1 MAVAAPRRAGLRV
14 AVWGFHLVLPLLGL
28 WLLLAQPEFDVILE
42 HHGVH
47 FGLVVAVAAVNVAL
61 GVRMSEVSRRRAD
74 ARLFLVSL
82 VFLSSAG
89 FLLLHALA
97 TPQILLTGR
106 NAGFAIATPVGLLL
120 AAMFAVV
127 SSIDLTPERADAVL
141 ARQAWLRGGL
151 LAVMVAWAVVSLF
164 GLPPLDTPLPEDAS
178 RGPLTAMAVAG
189 VALYTLASAR
199 YFRLHRRRPSVILI
213 AVLTAFALL
222 AEAMVAVALA
232 RNWHA
237 SWWEW
242 HLLMAFAFAFVYY
255 SAHVQYVRE
264 GSWSSLF
271 HGIYLQETIQQIRRE
286 HGAALEAL
294 VEAMEQP
301 QGNGARP
308 VGRVVADLAD
318 RFDLTEGQAQVLEQA
333 AQALVAEREQI
344 QRLRAL
350 VAVGAEARVIVDER
364 QLLERGVEL
373 TGQALRPDAL
383 RVGLVEGEQLVFPGS
398 MRTGGWPEGSGG
410 EAIALRL
417 EGSGDGEQPAGGDP
431 CGASLKSLEPVEET
445 EGAGGRLV
453 LPLTVKDRAAGVL
466 DVRRTEGAFA
476 DRDRWLLRALA
487 SQLSI
492 GLENARLYRQLDGL
506 FRQYMSPDVATA
518 LLADP
523 TQAAL
528 GGEVAEVTVLFA
540 DLRGFTPFSERTS
553 PDRVVAM
560 LNQYFGRA
568 VPVLLANGGTVVQFV
583 GDAVMAL
590 FNAPARQPDHALR
603 AARAALGMQAAIE
616 AVAEREPDWPRF
628 RVGVNTGPALIGNIG
643 SDEFRNFT
651 AIGDTVNLAARLEEA
666 AEAGQ
671 VVLGPTTQAEI
682 KHLAIARPLD
692 PIEVKGKRDPIACWV
707 LEGLKDDPTTWSP
720 TRPKLP
726 KPTPETNPAPAEGKA
741 PDPAPAEAE
750 APDPDPAPAEAEAP
764 PPRPASP

>member
-1 MAVAAPRRAGLRV
+1 MAAAIPRRATLRV
-14 AVWGFHLVLPLLGL
+14 AVWVFHLVLPLLGL
-28 WLLLAQPEFDVILE
+28 WLLLAQPHFDVILE
-42 HHGVH
+42 HHGIH

-97 TPQILLTGR
+97 TPQVLLTGR

-120 AAMFAVV
+120 AAVFAAV

-141 ARQAWLRGGL
+141 RRQALLRGGL
-151 LAVMVAWAVVSLF
+151 LALMVAWAVVSLL
-164 GLPPLDTPLPEDAS
+164 GLPPLDAPLPEEAS
-178 RGPLTAMAVAG
+178 RGPLAVMAVAG
-189 VALYTLASAR
+189 VAVYALASVR
-199 YFRLHRRRPSVILI
+199 YWRLYRRRPAVILI
-213 AVLTAFALL
+213 AILTAFALL

-255 SAHVQYVRE
+255 SAHVQYARE

-271 HGIYLQETIQQIRRE
+271 RGIYLQETIQQIRRE
-286 HGAALEAL
+286 HASALEAL

-308 VGRVVADLAD
+308 LGRVVADLAD

-350 VAVGAEARVIVDER
+350 VAVGAEAKVIMDER

-383 RVGLVEGEQLVFPGS
+383 RVGLVEGEQLVFPVS
-398 MRTGGWPEGSGG
+398 MRAEGWPEQ
-410 EAIALRL
+410 A
-417 EGSGDGEQPAGGDP
+417 GDGEQPADDGGDP
-431 CGASLKSLEPVEET
+431 CGASLKSLEPVEEQ
-445 EGAGGRLV
+445 EGGGGRLV
-453 LPLTVKDRAAGVL
+453 LPLTVKDRPAGVL
-466 DVRRTEGAFA
+466 DVRRSEGSFA

-540 DLRGFTPFSERTS
+540 DLRGFTPFSERTP
-553 PDRVVAM
+553 PDRVVGM

-590 FNAPARQPDHALR
+590 FNAPARQPDHAVR

-616 AVAEREPDWPRF
+616 AVAERETDWPRF

-651 AIGDTVNLAARLEEA
+651 AIGDTVNLAARLEQEV

-671 VVLGPTTQAEI
+671 VVIGPTTQAAI

-692 PIEVKGKRDPIACWV
+692 PIEVRGKRDPIACWV
-707 LEGLKDDPTTWSP
+707 LEGLKDDPSTWSP
-720 TRPKLP
+720 TRPRP
-726 KPTPETNPAPAEGKA
+726 KPSPP
-741 PDPAPAEAE
+741 PAEAG
-750 APDPDPAPAEAEAP
+750 PPPAEADPPPARPAP
-764 PPRPASP
+764 P

>member
-1 MAVAAPRRAGLRV
+1 MAAAVPRRATLRV
-14 AVWGFHLVLPLLGL
+14 AVWTFHLVLPLLGL
-28 WLLLAQPEFDVILE
+28 WLLLAQPHFDIVIE
-42 HHGVH
+42 HHVGH
-47 FGLVVAVAAVNVAL
+47 FALVVAVAAVNVAL
-61 GVRMSEVSRRRAD
+61 GVRMSEVSRNRGD

-97 TPQILLTGR
+97 TPQVILYGR
-106 NAGFAIATPVGLLL
+106 NAGFAIATPIGLLL
-120 AAMFAVV
+120 AAMFAVL
-127 SSIDLTPERADAVL
+127 SALDLTPDRADAVL
-141 ARQAWLRGGL
+141 RRQALLRGGL
-151 LAVMVAWAVVSLF
+151 AVLMIVWGIVSLF
-164 GLPPLDTPLPEDAS
+164 GLPPLDAPLPEEAS
-178 RGPLTAMAVAG
+178 RGPLTAIAVAG
-189 VALYTLASAR
+189 VALYALAAAR
-199 YFRLHRRRPSVILI
+199 YWLLYRRRPSVILI
-213 AVLTAFALL
+213 AILTAFALL

-255 SAHVQYVRE
+255 SAHVQYARE
-264 GSWSSLF
+264 GSWTSLF
-271 HGIYLQETIQQIRRE
+271 RGIYLQETIQQIRRE

-294 VEAMEQP
+294 VEAMQQP
-301 QGNGARP
+301 QGDGARP

-333 AQALVAEREQI
+333 AEALLAEREQI

-364 QLLERGVEL
+364 HLLERGVEL

-383 RVGLVEGEQLVFPGS
+383 RVGLVEGEQLVFPSS
-398 MRTGGWPEGSGG
+398 MRAEGWADPPED
-410 EAIALRL
+410 ERP
-417 EGSGDGEQPAGGDP
+417 DDGDP
-431 CGASLKSLEPVEET
+431 AAASLTSLEPVEET
-445 EGAGGRLV
+445 EGQGGRLI
-453 LPLTVKDRAAGVL
+453 LPLTVKDRPAGVL
-466 DVRRTEGAFA
+466 DVRRAEGSFA
-476 DRDRWLLRALA
+476 ERDRWLLQALA

-528 GGEVAEVTVLFA
+528 GGDVAEVTVLFA
-540 DLRGFTPFSERTS
+540 DLRGFTPFAERTT

-651 AIGDTVNLAARLEEA
+651 AIGDTVNLAARLEQEV

-671 VVLGPTTQAEI
+671 VVLGPTTHAAVRQ
-682 KHLAIARPLD
+682 LAIARPLD
-692 PIEVKGKRDPIACWV
+692 PIEVKGKRDPVACWV
-707 LEGLKDDPTTWSP
+707 LEGLKDDPTTWAP
-720 TRPKLP
+720 RRPSRQP
-726 KPTPETNPAPAEGKA
+726 PAEQGTGAPAPDGDAA
-741 PDPAPAEAE
+741 AAEA
-750 APDPDPAPAEAEAP
+750 DAP
-764 PPRPASP
+764 PPRPAPP

>member
-1 MAVAAPRRAGLRV
+1 MTAVVPRRATLRV
-14 AVWGFHLVLPLLGL
+14 VVWAFHLVLPLLGL
-28 WLLLAQPEFDVILE
+28 WLLLAEPHFDVLLE
-42 HHGVH
+42 HHGIH

-61 GVRMSEVSRRRAD
+61 GVRMSEVARRRAD

-97 TPQILLTGR
+97 TPQVLLTGR

-120 AAMFAVV
+120 AAVFAAV
-127 SSIDLTPERADAVL
+127 SSLELTPGRADAVL
-141 ARQAWLRGGL
+141 RRQALLRGGL
-151 LAVMVAWAVVSLF
+151 LALMVAWGVVSLLA
-164 GLPPLDTPLPEDAS
+164 LPPLDRPLPEEAS
-178 RGPLTAMAVAG
+178 RGPLTIMAVTG
-189 VALYTLASAR
+189 VGLYTLASAR
-199 YFRLHRRRPSVILI
+199 YFRLHRQRPSVILI
-213 AVLTAFALL
+213 AILTAFALL
-222 AEAMVAVALA
+222 AEAMIAVALA
-232 RNWHA
+232 RNWA
-237 SWWEW
+237 VSWWEW

-255 SAHVQYVRE
+255 SAHVQYARE
-264 GSWSSLF
+264 GSWTSLF
-271 HGIYLQETIQQIRRE
+271 RGIYLQETIEQLRRE
-286 HGAALEAL
+286 HTAALEAL
-294 VEAMEQP
+294 VEAMQAPE
-301 QGNGARP
+301 GDGARP
-308 VGRVVADLAD
+308 LGRVVADLAD

-364 QLLERGVEL
+364 ELLERGVEL

-383 RVGLVEGEQLVFPGS
+383 RVGLVEGEQLVFPAS
-398 MRTGGWPEGSGG
+398 MRAGGWSDP
-410 EAIALRL
+410 
-417 EGSGDGEQPAGGDP
+417 DGERPAGDDGDP
-431 CGASLKSLEPVEET
+431 AGASMKLLEPVEET

-453 LPLTVKDRAAGVL
+453 LPLTVKDRPAGVL
-466 DVRRTEGAFA
+466 DVRRHQGAFA

-492 GLENARLYRQLDGL
+492 GLENARLYHQLDGL
-506 FRQYMSPDVATA
+506 FRQYMSPDVATT

-528 GGEVAEVTVLFA
+528 GGQVAEVTVLFA
-540 DLRGFTPFSERTS
+540 DLRGFTPFSERTT

-560 LNQYFGRA
+560 LNRYFGRA
-568 VPVLLANGGTVVQFV
+568 VPVLLANGGTIVQFV

-616 AVAEREPDWPRF
+616 EVAEREPDWPRF
-628 RVGVNTGPALIGNIG
+628 RVGVNTGPALVGNIG

-651 AIGDTVNLAARLEEA
+651 AIGDTVNLAARLEQEV

-671 VVLGPTTQAEI
+671 VILGPTTHEAI
-682 KHLAIARPLD
+682 KHLAIARSLD
-692 PIEVKGKRDPIACWV
+692 PIEVKGKRDPIVLWV
-707 LEGLKDDPTTWSP
+707 LESLKDH
-720 TRPKLP
+720 R
-726 KPTPETNPAPAEGKA
+726 A
-741 PDPAPAEAE
+741 
-750 APDPDPAPAEAEAP
+750 
-764 PPRPASP
+764 

>member
-1 MAVAAPRRAGLRV
+1 MAAAIPRRASLRV
-14 AVWGFHLVLPLLGL
+14 VVWGFHLILPLLGL
-28 WLLLAQPEFDVILE
+28 WLLLAQPHFDIMLE
-42 HHGVH
+42 HHGIH
-47 FGLVVAVAAVNVAL
+47 FVLVVGVAAVNVAL
-61 GVRMSEVSRRRAD
+61 GVRMSEVSHRRAD

-97 TPQILLTGR
+97 TPQVILYGR

-120 AAMFAVV
+120 ASVFAAV
-127 SSIDLTPERADAVL
+127 SSLDLTPERADAVL
-141 ARQAWLRGGL
+141 RRQALLRGGL
-151 LAVMVAWAVVSLF
+151 ATAMVAWALVSLF
-164 GLPPLDTPLPEDAS
+164 GLPPLDTPLPEEAS
-178 RGPLTAMAVAG
+178 RDWLTAMAVAG
-189 VALYTLASAR
+189 VALYALAAAR
-199 YFRLHRRRPSVILI
+199 YWRLYRRRPSVILI

-255 SAHVQYVRE
+255 SAHVQYARE
-264 GSWSSLF
+264 GSWTSLF
-271 HGIYLQETIQQIRRE
+271 RGIYLQETIEQVRRE
-286 HGAALEAL
+286 HTAALEAL
-294 VEAMEQP
+294 VEAMQRP
-301 QGNGARP
+301 NGDGAERP
-308 VGRVVADLAD
+308 LDRVVADLAG

-333 AQALVAEREQI
+333 AGALVAEREQI
-344 QRLRAL
+344 ERLRAL

-373 TGQALRPDAL
+373 TGQALAPDAL
-383 RVGLVEGEQLVFPGS
+383 RVGLVEGERLVFPSS
-398 MRTGGWPEGSGG
+398 MRAEGWPD
-410 EAIALRL
+410 
-417 EGSGDGEQPAGGDP
+417 GDGDGDVEQPASDGGDP
-431 CGASLKSLEPVEET
+431 AGASLKSLEPVEET
-445 EGAGGRLV
+445 DGSGGRLW
-453 LPLTVKDRAAGVL
+453 LPLTVKDRPAGVL
-466 DVRRTEGAFA
+466 DVRRAGGPFA

-528 GGEVAEVTVLFA
+528 GGEVGEVTVLFA
-540 DLRGFTPFSERTS
+540 DLRGFTPFSEKTS
-553 PDRVVAM
+553 PDRVVGM
-560 LNQYFGRA
+560 LNRYFGRA

-651 AIGDTVNLAARLEEA
+651 AIGDTVNLAARLEQEV

-671 VVLGPTTQAEI
+671 VVLGPTTHDAI

-707 LEGLKDDPTTWSP
+707 LEGLKDDPTTWSRQPRSPADEGQAPAP
-720 TRPKLP
+720 TD
-726 KPTPETNPAPAEGKA
+726 EGPAPAPTDEG
-741 PDPAPAEAE
+741 PAPA
-750 APDPDPAPAEAEAP
+750 PAGEGPP
-764 PPRPASP
+764 PPRPAPP

>member
-1 MAVAAPRRAGLRV
+1 MTSAVPRRASLRV
-14 AVWGFHLVLPLLGL
+14 AVWAFHLVLPLLGL
-28 WLLLAQPEFDVILE
+28 WLLLAEPHFDVILE
-42 HHGVH
+42 HHGIH

-61 GVRMSEVSRRRAD
+61 GVRMSEEARRRAD

-97 TPQILLTGR
+97 TPQVLLTGR

-120 AAMFAVV
+120 AAIFAAV
-127 SSIDLTPERADAVL
+127 SSLDLTPDRADAVL
-141 ARQAWLRGGL
+141 RRQALLRGGL
-151 LAVMVAWAVVSLF
+151 LAVMAVWGVVSLLA
-164 GLPPLDTPLPEDAS
+164 LPPLDRPLPEEAS
-178 RGPLTAMAVAG
+178 RGPLTVMAVTG
-189 VALYTLASAR
+189 VGLYTLASVR
-199 YFRLHRRRPSVILI
+199 YWRLHRRRPSVILV

-222 AEAMVAVALA
+222 AEAMIAVALA
-232 RNWHA
+232 RNWAA

-255 SAHVQYVRE
+255 SAHVQYARE
-264 GSWSSLF
+264 GSWTSLF
-271 HGIYLQETIQQIRRE
+271 RGIYLQETIEQMRRE
-286 HGAALEAL
+286 HTAALEAL
-294 VEAMEQP
+294 VEAMQAP
-301 QGNGARP
+301 DDGTRP
-308 VGRVVADLAD
+308 LGRVVADLAD

-383 RVGLVEGEQLVFPGS
+383 RVGLVEGEQLVFPAS
-398 MRTGGWPEGSGG
+398 MRAGGWTEQDGD
-410 EAIALRL
+410 
-417 EGSGDGEQPAGGDP
+417 GDGEQPAGDGGDP
-431 CGASLKSLEPVEET
+431 AGASLRSLEPAEET
-445 EGAGGRLV
+445 EGAGSRLV
-453 LPLTVKDRAAGVL
+453 LPLTVKDRPAGVL
-466 DVRRTEGAFA
+466 DVRRLEGAFA

-506 FRQYMSPDVATA
+506 FRQYMSPDVATT

-528 GGEVAEVTVLFA
+528 GGQVAEVTVLFA
-540 DLRGFTPFSERTS
+540 DLRGFTPFSERTT

-560 LNQYFGRA
+560 LNRYFGRA

-616 AVAEREPDWPRF
+616 EVAEREPDWPRF

-651 AIGDTVNLAARLEEA
+651 AIGDTVNLAARLEQEV

-671 VVLGPTTQAEI
+671 VVLGPTTHDAVR
-682 KHLAIARPLD
+682 HLAIGRPLD

-707 LEGLKDDPTTWSP
+707 LQGLKDDPTTWSRSRTTAAADP
-720 TRPKLP
+720 S
-726 KPTPETNPAPAEGKA
+726 PAA
-741 PDPAPAEAE
+741 PAPAEA
-750 APDPDPAPAEAEAP
+750 DPP
-764 PPRPASP
+764 

>member
-1 MAVAAPRRAGLRV
+1 M
-14 AVWGFHLVLPLLGL
+14 
-28 WLLLAQPEFDVILE
+28 I
-42 HHGVH
+42 
-47 FGLVVAVAAVNVAL
+47 
-61 GVRMSEVSRRRAD
+61 
-74 ARLFLVSL
+74 
-82 VFLSSAG
+82 
-89 FLLLHALA
+89 
-97 TPQILLTGR
+97 
-106 NAGFAIATPVGLLL
+106 
-120 AAMFAVV
+120 
-127 SSIDLTPERADAVL
+127 
-141 ARQAWLRGGL
+141 
-151 LAVMVAWAVVSLF
+151 
-164 GLPPLDTPLPEDAS
+164 
-178 RGPLTAMAVAG
+178 
-189 VALYTLASAR
+189 
-199 YFRLHRRRPSVILI
+199 
-213 AVLTAFALL
+213 
-222 AEAMVAVALA
+222 AVALA

-255 SAHVQYVRE
+255 SAHVQYARE

-271 HGIYLQETIQQIRRE
+271 HGIYLQETIGQIRRE
-286 HGAALEAL
+286 HAAALEAL
-294 VEAMEQP
+294 VEAMQAP

-318 RFDLTEGQAQVLEQA
+318 RFDLTEGQAEVLEQA

-344 QRLRAL
+344 ERLRAL

-398 MRTGGWPEGSGG
+398 MRAGGWPD
-410 EAIALRL
+410 A
-417 EGSGDGEQPAGGDP
+417 GDAEQPVDDGGDP
-431 CGASLKSLEPVEET
+431 CGASLKSLEPVEEP
-445 EGAGGRLV
+445 EGSGGRLV
-453 LPLTVKDRAAGVL
+453 LPLTVKDRPAGVL
-466 DVRRTEGAFA
+466 DVRRAEGGFA

-540 DLRGFTPFSERTS
+540 DLRGFTPFSERTT

-583 GDAVMAL
+583 GDAVMVL

-603 AARAALGMQAAIE
+603 AARAGLGMQAAIE

-628 RVGVNTGPALIGNIG
+628 RIGINTGPALIGNIG

-651 AIGDTVNLAARLEEA
+651 AIGDTVNLAARLEQEV

-671 VVLGPTTQAEI
+671 VVLGPTTQAAV

-692 PIEVKGKRDPIACWV
+692 PIGVKGKRDPVACWV
-707 LEGLKDDPTTWSP
+707 LEGLKDDPTTWAPS
-720 TRPKLP
+720 RPSAP
-726 KPTPETNPAPAEGKA
+726 PEPS
-741 PDPAPAEAE
+741 AEA
-750 APDPDPAPAEAEAP
+750 D
-764 PPRPASP
+764 SPS

>member
-1 MAVAAPRRAGLRV
+1 MSAV
-14 AVWGFHLVLPLLGL
+14 
-28 WLLLAQPEFDVILE
+28 E
-42 HHGVH
+42 
-47 FGLVVAVAAVNVAL
+47 
-61 GVRMSEVSRRRAD
+61 
-74 ARLFLVSL
+74 
-82 VFLSSAG
+82 
-89 FLLLHALA
+89 
-97 TPQILLTGR
+97 
-106 NAGFAIATPVGLLL
+106 
-120 AAMFAVV
+120 
-127 SSIDLTPERADAVL
+127 LTPERAETVL
-141 ARQAWLRGGL
+141 RRQALLRGGL
-151 LAVMVAWAVVSLF
+151 ALVMAGWAVVSLL
-164 GLPPLDTPLPEDAS
+164 GLPPLDAPLAEEAS
-178 RGPLTAMAVAG
+178 RGPLTAIAVAG
-189 VALYTLASAR
+189 VALYALAAAR
-199 YFRLHRRRPSVILI
+199 YWRLHRRRPSVVLVAI
-213 AVLTAFALL
+213 LTAFALL
-222 AEAMVAVALA
+222 AEALVAVVLA

-255 SAHVQYVRE
+255 SVHVQYARE

-271 HGIYLQETIQQIRRE
+271 QGIYLQETIGQIRRE
-286 HGAALEAL
+286 HAAALEAL
-294 VEAMEQP
+294 VEAMQRP
-301 QGNGARP
+301 SGNGAARP
-308 VGRVVADLAD
+308 VGRVVADLAE
-318 RFDLTEGQAQVLEQA
+318 RFDLTEGQAQVLEHA

-383 RVGLVEGEQLVFPGS
+383 RVGLVEGEQLVFPVS
-398 MRTGGWPEGSGG
+398 MRAAGWPEAAPG
-410 EAIALRL
+410 R
-417 EGSGDGEQPAGGDP
+417 DPAVS
-431 CGASLKSLEPVEET
+431 SLHSLEPVEEA

-466 DVRRTEGAFA
+466 DVRRTEGGFA

-528 GGEVAEVTVLFA
+528 GGDIAEVTVLFA
-540 DLRGFTPFSERTS
+540 DLRGFTPFSEKTS

-560 LNQYFGRA
+560 LNRYFGQA
-568 VPVLLANGGTVVQFV
+568 VPLLLADGGTVVQFV

-603 AARAALGMQAAIE
+603 AARAALGLQAAIE
-616 AVAEREPDWPRF
+616 QLAEREPDWPRF

-651 AIGDTVNLAARLEEA
+651 AIGDTVNLAARLEQEV

-671 VVLGPTTQAEI
+671 V
-682 KHLAIARPLD
+682 
-692 PIEVKGKRDPIACWV
+692 
-707 LEGLKDDPTTWSP
+707 
-720 TRPKLP
+720 
-726 KPTPETNPAPAEGKA
+726 
-741 PDPAPAEAE
+741 
-750 APDPDPAPAEAEAP
+750 
-764 PPRPASP
+764 

>member
-1 MAVAAPRRAGLRV
+1 MTAAVPRRATLRV
-14 AVWGFHLVLPLLGL
+14 AVWAFHLVLPLLGL
-28 WLLLAQPEFDVILE
+28 WLLLAQPHFDVILE
-42 HHGVH
+42 HHGIH

-61 GVRMSEVSRRRAD
+61 GLRMSEVSRRRAD

-97 TPQILLTGR
+97 TPQVLLTGR

-120 AAMFAVV
+120 AAVFAAV
-127 SSIDLTPERADAVL
+127 SSLDLTPERADAVL
-141 ARQAWLRGGL
+141 RRQALLRGGL
-151 LAVMVAWAVVSLF
+151 LALMVAWAVVSLF
-164 GLPPLDTPLPEDAS
+164 GLPPLDAPLPEEAS
-178 RGPLTAMAVAG
+178 RGPLAVMALAG
-189 VALYTLASAR
+189 VALYALASVR
-199 YFRLHRRRPSVILI
+199 YWRLYRRRPAVILI
-213 AVLTAFALL
+213 AILTAFALL

-232 RNWHA
+232 RNWHV

-255 SAHVQYVRE
+255 SAHVQYARE

-271 HGIYLQETIQQIRRE
+271 RGIYLQETIQQIRRE
-286 HGAALEAL
+286 HAAALEAL

-301 QGNGARP
+301 QGNGPRP
-308 VGRVVADLAD
+308 LGRVVADLAD

-344 QRLRAL
+344 QRLRGL
-350 VAVGAEARVIVDER
+350 VAVGAEAKVIMDER

-373 TGQALRPDAL
+373 TGQALRPDTL
-383 RVGLVEGEQLVFPGS
+383 RVGLVEGEQLVFPVS
-398 MRTGGWPEGSGG
+398 MRAEGWPEQAGN
-410 EAIALRL
+410 
-417 EGSGDGEQPAGGDP
+417 GEQPADDGGDP
-431 CGASLKSLEPVEET
+431 YGASLKSLEPVEEH
-445 EGAGGRLV
+445 EGGGGRLV
-453 LPLTVKDRAAGVL
+453 LPLTVKDRPAGVL
-466 DVRRTEGAFA
+466 DVRRSEGSFA

-487 SQLSI
+487 SQFSI

-540 DLRGFTPFSERTS
+540 DLRGFTPFSERTP
-553 PDRVVAM
+553 PDRVVGM

-568 VPVLLANGGTVVQFV
+568 VPVLLANGGTIVQFV

-590 FNAPARQPDHALR
+590 FNAPARQPDHAVR

-616 AVAEREPDWPRF
+616 AVAERKTDWPRF

-651 AIGDTVNLAARLEEA
+651 AIGDTVNLAARLEQEV

-671 VVLGPTTQAEI
+671 VVIGPTTQAAI

-720 TRPKLP
+720 TRRLAQPSSP
-726 KPTPETNPAPAEGKA
+726 PAEVG
-741 PDPAPAEAE
+741 PAPAEAD
-750 APDPDPAPAEAEAP
+750 APPTRPAPP
-764 PPRPASP
+764 

>member
-1 MAVAAPRRAGLRV
+1 MATATAVPRRAALRV
-14 AVWGFHLVLPLLGL
+14 GVWAFHLLLPLLGL
-28 WLLLAQPEFDVILE
+28 WLLLAEPHFDITWE
-42 HHGVH
+42 HHAGH

-61 GVRMSEVSRRRAD
+61 GVRMSEVARRRTD

-97 TPQILLTGR
+97 TPQVLLTGR

-120 AAMFAVV
+120 AAGFAAA
-127 SSIDLTPERADAVL
+127 SALELTPERAEAVL
-141 ARQAWLRGGL
+141 RRQALLRGGL
-151 LAVMVAWAVVSLF
+151 AVAMVAWAVVSLY
-164 GLPPLDTPLPEDAS
+164 GLPPLDAPLPEDAS

-189 VALYTLASAR
+189 VALYAFAAAR
-199 YFRLHRRRPSVILI
+199 YWRLHRRRPSVVLI
-213 AVLTAFALL
+213 AILTAFALL
-222 AEAMVAVALA
+222 AEAMVAIVLA

-255 SAHVQYVRE
+255 SVHVQYARE
-264 GSWSSLF
+264 GSWSGLF
-271 HGIYLQETIQQIRRE
+271 HGIYLQETIGQLRRE
-286 HGAALEAL
+286 HSAALEAL
-294 VEAMEQP
+294 VEAMQQP
-301 QGNGARP
+301 SGNGSTRP
-308 VGRVVADLAD
+308 IGRVVADLAG

-333 AQALVAEREQI
+333 AHALVAEREQI

-364 QLLERGVEL
+364 RLLERGVEL
-373 TGQALRPDAL
+373 TGQALRHDAL
-383 RVGLVEGEQLVFPGS
+383 RIGLVEGEQLVFPRS
-398 MRTGGWPEGSGG
+398 MRAGAWPERTS
-410 EAIALRL
+410 
-417 EGSGDGEQPAGGDP
+417 DDQQPADGGDP
-431 CGASLKSLEPVEET
+431 AAASLRSLEPVEEAD
-445 EGAGGRLV
+445 GGGGRLV
-453 LPLTVKDRAAGVL
+453 LPLTVKDRPAGVL
-466 DVRRTEGAFA
+466 DVRRTDGGFA
-476 DRDRWLLRALA
+476 ERDRWLLRALA

-528 GGEVAEVTVLFA
+528 GGELAEVSVLFA
-540 DLRGFTPFSERTS
+540 DLRGFTPFSERTA

-560 LNQYFGRA
+560 LNRYFGLA
-568 VPVLLANGGTVVQFV
+568 VPVLLADGGTVVQFV

-616 AVAEREPDWPRF
+616 ALAEREPDWPRF
-628 RVGVNTGPALIGNIG
+628 RVGVNTGPALVGNIG

-651 AIGDTVNLAARLEEA
+651 AIGDTVNLAARLEQEV

-671 VVLGPTTQAEI
+671 VVIGPATHA
-682 KHLAIARPLD
+682 AIAELAVARRLD
-692 PIEVKGKRDPIACWV
+692 PIEVKGKRHPVACWV
-707 LEGLKDDPTTWSP
+707 LERLK
-720 TRPKLP
+720 
-726 KPTPETNPAPAEGKA
+726 EE
-741 PDPAPAEAE
+741 
-750 APDPDPAPAEAEAP
+750 
-764 PPRPASP
+764 PASS

>member
-1 MAVAAPRRAGLRV
+1 MTAAVPRRATLRV
-14 AVWGFHLVLPLLGL
+14 AVWAFHLVLPLAGL
-28 WLLLAQPEFDVILE
+28 WLLLAQPHFDVILE
-42 HHGVH
+42 HHGIH

-61 GVRMSEVSRRRAD
+61 GVRMSEVARRRAD
-74 ARLFLVSL
+74 ARLFLISL

-97 TPQILLTGR
+97 TPQVLLTGR

-120 AAMFAVV
+120 AAVFAAL
-127 SSIDLTPERADAVL
+127 SSLDLTRERADAIL
-141 ARQAWLRGGL
+141 RHQALLRGGL
-151 LAVMVAWAVVSLF
+151 FTVLAVWAVVSLF
-164 GLPPLDTPLPEDAS
+164 GLPPLDRVLPEEAT
-178 RGPLTAMAVAG
+178 RGPLTVMAVAG
-189 VALYTLASAR
+189 VALYTMASAR

-222 AEAMVAVALA
+222 AEAMIAVALA
-232 RNWHA
+232 RNWAA

-242 HLLMAFAFAFVYY
+242 HLLMAFAFAFVFY
-255 SAHVQYVRE
+255 SAHVQYARE

-271 HGIYLQETIQQIRRE
+271 HGIYLQETIEQIRRE
-286 HGAALEAL
+286 HSVALESL
-294 VEAMEQP
+294 VEAMQAP

-318 RFDLTEGQAQVLEQA
+318 RFDLTEGQAQVLERA
-333 AQALVAEREQI
+333 AEALVAEREQI

-350 VAVGAEARVIVDER
+350 VGVGAEARVILDER
-364 QLLERGVEL
+364 ELLERGVEL
-373 TGQALRPDAL
+373 TSQALRPDVL
-383 RVGLVEGEQLVFPGS
+383 RVGLVEGEQLVFPSS
-398 MRTGGWPEGSGG
+398 MRAEGWPE
-410 EAIALRL
+410 ED
-417 EGSGDGEQPAGGDP
+417 GDGEQPAEDGGDP
-431 CGASLKSLEPVEET
+431 CGAALKSLEPVEET
-445 EGAGGRLV
+445 EGEGGRLV

-466 DVRRTEGAFA
+466 DVRRSQGPFA

-492 GLENARLYRQLDGL
+492 ELENARLY
-506 FRQYMSPDVATA
+506 RQYMSPDVATA

-528 GGEVAEVTVLFA
+528 GGDVAEVTVLFA
-540 DLRGFTPFSERTS
+540 DLRGFTPFSERTT
-553 PDRVVAM
+553 PDQVVAM

-590 FNAPARQPDHALR
+590 FNAPARQPDHAVR

-616 AVAEREPDWPRF
+616 AVAERETDWPRF

-651 AIGDTVNLAARLEEA
+651 AIGDTVNLAARLEQEV

-671 VVLGPTTQAEI
+671 VVLGPATRDAI
-682 KHLAIARPLD
+682 KHLAIDRPLD

-707 LEGLKDDPTTWSP
+707 LEGLKDDPTTWSRPAKATPAGAIP
-720 TRPKLP
+720 TGATPAGDT
-726 KPTPETNPAPAEGKA
+726 PTGDTPTKA
-741 PDPAPAEAE
+741 TATKATATKADPAEA
-750 APDPDPAPAEAEAP
+750 DPAEADSPTTQP
-764 PPRPASP
+764 PGT

>member
-1 MAVAAPRRAGLRV
+1 MAAAAPRRATLRV
-14 AVWGFHLVLPLLGL
+14 AVWAFHLILPLAGL
-28 WLLLAQPEFDVILE
+28 WLLLAQPHFDVILE
-42 HHGVH
+42 HHGIH
-47 FGLVVAVAAVNVAL
+47 FGLVVGVAAVNVAL
-61 GVRMSEVSRRRAD
+61 GARMSEVSRQRHD

-97 TPQILLTGR
+97 TPQVILYGR

-120 AAMFAVV
+120 AAVFAAV
-127 SSIDLTPERADAVL
+127 SSIDLTPARAEAVL
-141 ARQAWLRGGL
+141 RRQALLRGGL
-151 LAVMVAWAVVSLF
+151 AALMVAWAVVSLF
-164 GLPPLDTPLPEDAS
+164 GLPPLDAPLPEEAS
-178 RGPLTAMAVAG
+178 RGPLTALAVTG
-189 VALYTLASAR
+189 VALYTLAAVR
-199 YFRLHRRRPSVILI
+199 YWRLYRRRPSVILI
-213 AVLTAFALL
+213 AILTAFALL
-222 AEAMVAVALA
+222 AEAMIAVALA

-255 SAHVQYVRE
+255 SAHVQYARE

-271 HGIYLQETIQQIRRE
+271 RGIYLQETIEQIRRE
-286 HGAALEAL
+286 HTAALEAL
-294 VEAMEQP
+294 VEAMQRP
-301 QGNGARP
+301 QGDGAERP
-308 VGRVVADLAD
+308 VGRVVADLAE
-318 RFDLTEGQAQVLEQA
+318 RFDLTEGQASVLEQA

-344 QRLRAL
+344 ERLRAL

-364 QLLERGVEL
+364 HLLERGVEL

-383 RVGLVEGEQLVFPGS
+383 RVGLVEGEQLVFPSS
-398 MRTGGWPEGSGG
+398 MRAESWPEQADG
-410 EAIALRL
+410 E
-417 EGSGDGEQPAGGDP
+417 EQPAGDGGDP
-431 CGASLKSLEPVEET
+431 AGASLRSLEPVEEA
-445 EGAGGRLV
+445 ENGGGRLV
-453 LPLTVKDRAAGVL
+453 LPLTVKDRPAGVL
-466 DVRRTEGAFA
+466 DVRRAEGPFA

-528 GGEVAEVTVLFA
+528 GGDVAEVTVLFA

-553 PDRVVAM
+553 PERVVAM

-603 AARAALGMQAAIE
+603 AARAALGLQAAIE
-616 AVAEREPDWPRF
+616 TVAEREPDWPRF

-643 SDEFRNFT
+643 SDELRNFT
-651 AIGDTVNLAARLEEA
+651 AIGDTVNLGARLEQEV

-671 VVLGPTTQAEI
+671 VVLGDATHAAI
-682 KHLAIARPLD
+682 RHLAIARPLD
-692 PIEVKGKRDPIACWV
+692 PIEVKGKRDPVACWV
-707 LEGLKDDPTTWSP
+707 LEGLKDDPATWARSP
-720 TRPKLP
+720 RAT
-726 KPTPETNPAPAEGKA
+726 EAPADASAEPANAEG
-741 PDPAPAEAE
+741 PADTEA
-750 APDPDPAPAEAEAP
+750 
-764 PPRPASP
+764 PASP

>member
-1 MAVAAPRRAGLRV
+1 VAAASVPRRATLRV
-14 AVWGFHLVLPLLGL
+14 VVWAFHLVLPLLGL
-28 WLLLAQPEFDVILE
+28 WLLLAEPAFDVTLE
-42 HHGVH
+42 HHGIH

-120 AAMFAVV
+120 ASVFAVV
-127 SSIDLTPERADAVL
+127 SSLDLTPERADAVL
-141 ARQAWLRGGL
+141 RRQALLRGGL
-151 LAVMVAWAVVSLF
+151 LALMVAWAVVSLL
-164 GLPPLDTPLPEDAS
+164 GLPPLDTPLAEEAS
-178 RGPLTAMAVAG
+178 RGPLTVMAVAG
-189 VALYTLASAR
+189 VGLYALASAR
-199 YFRLHRRRPSVILI
+199 YWRLHRRRPSVILI
-213 AVLTAFALL
+213 AILTAFALL
-222 AEAMVAVALA
+222 AEAMIAVALA

-255 SAHVQYVRE
+255 SAHVQYARE

-271 HGIYLQETIQQIRRE
+271 HGIYLQETIGQIRRE
-286 HGAALEAL
+286 HAAALEAL
-294 VEAMEQP
+294 VEAMQTP
-301 QGNGARP
+301 QRNGARP

-318 RFDLTEGQAQVLEQA
+318 RFDLTEGQAEVLEQA
-333 AQALVAEREQI
+333 AHALVAEREQI
-344 QRLRAL
+344 ARLRAL

-398 MRTGGWPEGSGG
+398 MRAGRWPE
-410 EAIALRL
+410 
-417 EGSGDGEQPAGGDP
+417 EGDAESGDAGQPLDDGSDP
-431 CGASLKSLEPVEET
+431 CGASLKSLEPVEEH

-453 LPLTVKDRAAGVL
+453 LPLTVKDRPAGVL
-466 DVRRTEGAFA
+466 DVRRAEGPFA

-523 TQAAL
+523 TQARL
-528 GGEVAEVTVLFA
+528 GGDVAEVTVLFA
-540 DLRGFTPFSERTS
+540 DLRGFTPFSERTT

-583 GDAVMAL
+583 GDAVMVL

-603 AARAALGMQAAIE
+603 AARAGLGMQAAIE

-628 RVGVNTGPALIGNIG
+628 RIGINTGPALIGNIG

-651 AIGDTVNLAARLEEA
+651 AIGDTVNLAARLEQEV

-692 PIEVKGKRDPIACWV
+692 PIEVKGKRDAVACWV
-707 LEGLKDDPTTWSP
+707 LEGLKDDPSTWTTTRSAPAAP
-720 TRPKLP
+720 TSAAP
-726 KPTPETNPAPAEGKA
+726 PAPSE
-741 PDPAPAEAE
+741 PSAEA
-750 APDPDPAPAEAEAP
+750 D
-764 PPRPASP
+764 SPSPS

>member
-1 MAVAAPRRAGLRV
+1 VSAAVPRRASLRV
-14 AVWGFHLVLPLLGL
+14 VVWAFHLVLPLLGL
-28 WLLLAQPEFDVILE
+28 WLLLAQPHFDVVWE
-42 HHGVH
+42 HHAGH

-61 GVRMSEVSRRRAD
+61 GVRMSEVARLRAD

-97 TPQILLTGR
+97 TPQVLLTGR
-106 NAGFAIATPVGLLL
+106 NAGFAIATPFGLLL
-120 AAMFAVV
+120 AAMFAALSAVE
-127 SSIDLTPERADAVL
+127 LTPERAETVL
-141 ARQAWLRGGL
+141 RRQALLRGGL
-151 LAVMVAWAVVSLF
+151 ALVMAGWAVVSLL
-164 GLPPLDTPLPEDAS
+164 GLPPLDAPLAEEAS
-178 RGPLTAMAVAG
+178 RGPLTATAVAG
-189 VALYTLASAR
+189 VALYALAAAR
-199 YFRLHRRRPSVILI
+199 YWRLHRRRPSVVLVAI
-213 AVLTAFALL
+213 LTAFALL
-222 AEAMVAVALA
+222 AEAMVAVVLA

-255 SAHVQYVRE
+255 SVHVQYARE

-271 HGIYLQETIQQIRRE
+271 HGIYLQETIGQIRRE
-286 HGAALEAL
+286 HSAALEAL
-294 VEAMEQP
+294 VEAMQRP
-301 QGNGARP
+301 SGNGAARP
-308 VGRVVADLAD
+308 VGRVVADLAE

-383 RVGLVEGEQLVFPGS
+383 RVGLVEGEQLVFPVS
-398 MRTGGWPEGSGG
+398 MRAAGWPEAAPG
-410 EAIALRL
+410 R
-417 EGSGDGEQPAGGDP
+417 DPAVS
-431 CGASLKSLEPVEET
+431 SLHSLEPVEEA

-466 DVRRTEGAFA
+466 DVRRTEGGFA

-528 GGEVAEVTVLFA
+528 GGDIAEVTVLFA
-540 DLRGFTPFSERTS
+540 DLRGFTPFSEKTS

-560 LNQYFGRA
+560 LNRYFGQA
-568 VPVLLANGGTVVQFV
+568 VPLLLADGGTVVQFV

-603 AARAALGMQAAIE
+603 AARAALGLQAAIE
-616 AVAEREPDWPRF
+616 QLAEREPDWPRF

-651 AIGDTVNLAARLEEA
+651 AIGDTVNLAARLEQEV

-671 VVLGPTTQAEI
+671 VVIGPATHA
-682 KHLAIARPLD
+682 AIADLAVARRLD
-692 PIEVKGKRDPIACWV
+692 PIEVKGKRNPVACWI
-707 LEGLKDDPTTWSP
+707 LEGLKDDRSP
-720 TRPKLP
+720 GDPATK
-726 KPTPETNPAPAEGKA
+726 PAPAGPATK
-741 PDPAPAEAE
+741 PAPGSSGS
-750 APDPDPAPAEAEAP
+750 
-764 PPRPASP
+764 RPASP

>member
-1 MAVAAPRRAGLRV
+1 VAAAVPRRASLRV
-14 AVWGFHLVLPLLGL
+14 AVWAFHLVLPLLGL
-28 WLLLAQPEFDVILE
+28 WLLLAQPHFDVILE
-42 HHGVH
+42 HHAGH

-61 GVRMSEVSRRRAD
+61 GVRMSEVARRRAD

-97 TPQILLTGR
+97 TPQVLLTGR

-120 AAMFAVV
+120 AAVFAAA
-127 SSIDLTPERADAVL
+127 SAIELTPERAEAVL
-141 ARQAWLRGGL
+141 RRQALLRGGL
-151 LAVMVAWAVVSLF
+151 GLVMVGWAVVSLF
-164 GLPPLDTPLPEDAS
+164 GLPPLDRPLPEEAS
-178 RGPLTAMAVAG
+178 RGPLTAMAVAA
-189 VALYTLASAR
+189 VALYVLATAR
-199 YFRLHRRRPSVILI
+199 YWQLHRRRPSVVLI

-222 AEAMVAVALA
+222 AEAMVAIVLA

-255 SAHVQYVRE
+255 SVHVQYARE

-271 HGIYLQETIQQIRRE
+271 HGIYLQETIGEIRRE
-286 HGAALEAL
+286 HAAALEAL
-294 VEAMEQP
+294 VEAMQRP
-301 QGNGARP
+301 AGDGAQRP
-308 VGRVVADLAD
+308 IGRVVADLAD

-333 AQALVAEREQI
+333 AHALVAEREQI

-350 VAVGAEARVIVDER
+350 VAVGTEARVIVDER
-364 QLLERGVEL
+364 HLLERGVEL

-383 RVGLVEGEQLVFPGS
+383 RIGLVEGEQLVFPVS
-398 MRTGGWPEGSGG
+398 MRAGGWPEAAQDGKEPVDDGGSSSDS
-410 EAIALRL
+410 LR
-417 EGSGDGEQPAGGDP
+417 
-431 CGASLKSLEPVEET
+431 SLEPVEESDGT
-445 EGAGGRLV
+445 GGRLV
-453 LPLTVKDRAAGVL
+453 LPLTVKDRPAGVL
-466 DVRRTEGAFA
+466 DVRRSEGGFA

-528 GGEVAEVTVLFA
+528 GGDVAEVTVLFA

-568 VPVLLANGGTVVQFV
+568 VPVLLDNGGTVVQFV

-603 AARAALGMQAAIE
+603 AARAALGMQEVTQAL
-616 AVAEREPDWPRF
+616 AEREPDWPRF
-628 RVGVNTGPALIGNIG
+628 RIGVNTGPALIGNIG

-651 AIGDTVNLAARLEEA
+651 AIGDTVNLAARLQQEV

-671 VVLGPTTQAEI
+671 VAIGPATHA
-682 KHLAIARPLD
+682 AIANLAVARRLD
-692 PIEVKGKRDPIACWV
+692 PIGIKGKRHPVAPWV
-707 LEGLKDDPTTWSP
+707 LHSLKTPPPDPNADATSQPDAEP
-720 TRPKLP
+720 TATPRPDP
-726 KPTPETNPAPAEGKA
+726 NADAAPQPHAEPAVA
-741 PDPAPAEAE
+741 DPAPTSGVNAA
-750 APDPDPAPAEAEAP
+750 PAPEPGADDAP
-764 PPRPASP
+764 QPQR

>member
-1 MAVAAPRRAGLRV
+1 MTAAVPRRATLRV
-14 AVWGFHLVLPLLGL
+14 VVWAFHLVLPLLGL
-28 WLLLAQPEFDVILE
+28 WLLLAQPHFDVVLE
-42 HHGVH
+42 HHGIH

-61 GVRMSEVSRRRAD
+61 GVRMSEVARRRAD

-97 TPQILLTGR
+97 TPQVLLTGR

-120 AAMFAVV
+120 AAVFAVI
-127 SSIDLTPERADAVL
+127 SSLDLTPERADAVL
-141 ARQAWLRGGL
+141 RRQALLRGGL
-151 LAVMVAWAVVSLF
+151 FALLVGWAVVSLL
-164 GLPPLDTPLPEDAS
+164 GLPPLDSPLPEEAS

-189 VALYTLASAR
+189 VALYALASAR

-222 AEAMVAVALA
+222 AEAMIAVALA

-255 SAHVQYVRE
+255 SAHVQYARE

-271 HGIYLQETIQQIRRE
+271 HGIYLQETISQIRRE
-286 HGAALEAL
+286 HAAALESL
-294 VEAMEQP
+294 VEAMQQP

-333 AQALVAEREQI
+333 AEALVAEREQI

-373 TGQALRPDAL
+373 TGEALRPDAL
-383 RVGLVEGEQLVFPGS
+383 RVGLVEGERLVFPVS
-398 MRTGGWPEGSGG
+398 MRARDWPERDGD
-410 EAIALRL
+410 
-417 EGSGDGEQPAGGDP
+417 GDGEQPADDGGDP
-431 CGASLKSLEPVEET
+431 CGASLKTLEPVEAA

-453 LPLTVKDRAAGVL
+453 LPLTVKDRPAGVL
-466 DVRRTEGAFA
+466 DVRRAVGPFA

-540 DLRGFTPFSERTS
+540 DLRGFTPFSERTT

-616 AVAEREPDWPRF
+616 AVAERETDWPRF

-643 SDEFRNFT
+643 SDELRNFT
-651 AIGDTVNLAARLEEA
+651 AIGDTVNLAARLEQEV

-671 VVLGPTTQAEI
+671 VVIGPTTQEAI
-682 KHLAIARPLD
+682 RHLAIARPLD
-692 PIEVKGKRDPIACWV
+692 PIEVKGKRDPVACWV

-720 TRPKLP
+720 TRPRP
-726 KPTPETNPAPAEGKA
+726 SAEPGS
-741 PDPAPAEAE
+741 PPAEAGS
-750 APDPDPAPAEAEAP
+750 PPAEPAVPSEADP
-764 PPRPASP
+764 PP

>member
-1 MAVAAPRRAGLRV
+1 MTAVVPRRATLRV
-14 AVWGFHLVLPLLGL
+14 VVWAFHLVLPLLGL
-28 WLLLAQPEFDVILE
+28 WLLLAEPHFDVLLE
-42 HHGVH
+42 HHGIH

-61 GVRMSEVSRRRAD
+61 GVRMSEVARRRAD

-97 TPQILLTGR
+97 TPQVLLTGR

-120 AAMFAVV
+120 AAVFAAV
-127 SSIDLTPERADAVL
+127 SSLELTPGRADAVL
-141 ARQAWLRGGL
+141 RRQALLRGGL
-151 LAVMVAWAVVSLF
+151 LALMVAWGVVSLLA
-164 GLPPLDTPLPEDAS
+164 LPPLDRPLPEEAS
-178 RGPLTAMAVAG
+178 RGPLTIMAVTG
-189 VALYTLASAR
+189 VGLYTLASAR
-199 YFRLHRRRPSVILI
+199 YFRLHRQRPSVILI
-213 AVLTAFALL
+213 AILTAFALL
-222 AEAMVAVALA
+222 AEAMIAVALA
-232 RNWHA
+232 RNWA
-237 SWWEW
+237 VSWWEW

-255 SAHVQYVRE
+255 SAHVQYARE
-264 GSWSSLF
+264 GSWTSLF
-271 HGIYLQETIQQIRRE
+271 RGIYLQETIEQLRRE
-286 HGAALEAL
+286 HTAALEAL
-294 VEAMEQP
+294 VEAMQAPE
-301 QGNGARP
+301 GDGARP
-308 VGRVVADLAD
+308 LGRVVADLAD

-364 QLLERGVEL
+364 ELLERGVEL

-383 RVGLVEGEQLVFPGS
+383 RVGLVEGEQLVFPAS
-398 MRTGGWPEGSGG
+398 MRAGGWSDP
-410 EAIALRL
+410 
-417 EGSGDGEQPAGGDP
+417 DGERPAGDDGDP
-431 CGASLKSLEPVEET
+431 AGASMKLLEPVEET

-453 LPLTVKDRAAGVL
+453 LPLTVKDRPAGVL
-466 DVRRTEGAFA
+466 DVRRHQGAFA

-492 GLENARLYRQLDGL
+492 GLENARLYHQLDGL
-506 FRQYMSPDVATA
+506 FRQYMSPDVATT

-528 GGEVAEVTVLFA
+528 GGQVAEVTVLFA
-540 DLRGFTPFSERTS
+540 DLRGFTPFSERTT

-560 LNQYFGRA
+560 LNRYFGRA
-568 VPVLLANGGTVVQFV
+568 VPVLLANGGTIVQFV

-616 AVAEREPDWPRF
+616 EVAEREPDWPRF
-628 RVGVNTGPALIGNIG
+628 RVGVNTGPALVGNIG

-651 AIGDTVNLAARLEEA
+651 AIGDTVNLAARLEQEV

-671 VVLGPTTQAEI
+671 VILGPTTHEAI
-682 KHLAIARPLD
+682 KHLAVARPLD
-692 PIEVKGKRDPIACWV
+692 PIEVKGKRDPIVLWV
-707 LEGLKDDPTTWSP
+707 LESLKDH
-720 TRPKLP
+720 R
-726 KPTPETNPAPAEGKA
+726 A
-741 PDPAPAEAE
+741 
-750 APDPDPAPAEAEAP
+750 
-764 PPRPASP
+764 

>member
-1 MAVAAPRRAGLRV
+1 VAAAVPRRASLRV
-14 AVWGFHLVLPLLGL
+14 AVWTFHLVLPTLGL
-28 WLLLAQPEFDVILE
+28 WLLIAQPHFDVTWE
-42 HHGVH
+42 HHAGH

-61 GVRMSEVSRRRAD
+61 GVRMSEVARRRAD

-97 TPQILLTGR
+97 TPQVLLTGR

-120 AAMFAVV
+120 AAVFAAV
-127 SSIDLTPERADAVL
+127 SAIELTPERAEAVL
-141 ARQAWLRGGL
+141 RRQALLRGGL
-151 LAVMVAWAVVSLF
+151 ALVMIGWAVVSLL
-164 GLPPLDTPLPEDAS
+164 GLPPLDAPLAEEAS
-178 RGPLTAMAVAG
+178 RGPLTAMAAAG
-189 VALYTLASAR
+189 VALYMLAAAR
-199 YFRLHRRRPSVILI
+199 YWRLHRRRPSVVLI
-213 AVLTAFALL
+213 AILTAFALL
-222 AEAMVAVALA
+222 AEAMVAVVVA

-255 SAHVQYVRE
+255 SVHVQYARE

-271 HGIYLQETIQQIRRE
+271 HGIYLQETIGEIRRE
-286 HGAALEAL
+286 HAAALEAL
-294 VEAMEQP
+294 VEAIQ
-301 QGNGARP
+301 RP
-308 VGRVVADLAD
+308 AGDGGTRPIGRVVADLAD

-344 QRLRAL
+344 QRLRGL

-364 QLLERGVEL
+364 RLLERGVEL
-373 TGQALRPDAL
+373 TGEALRPDAL
-383 RVGLVEGEQLVFPGS
+383 RVGLVEGEQLVFPAS
-398 MRTGGWPEGSGG
+398 MRAGSWPERPSN
-410 EAIALRL
+410 
-417 EGSGDGEQPAGGDP
+417 DGDP
-431 CGASLKSLEPVEET
+431 AAASLRSLEPVEEPDGT
-445 EGAGGRLV
+445 GGRLV
-453 LPLTVKDRAAGVL
+453 LPLTVKDRPAGVL
-466 DVRRTEGAFA
+466 EVRRAEGSFA
-476 DRDRWLLRALA
+476 ERDRWLLRALA

-528 GGEVAEVTVLFA
+528 GGDLAEVTVLFA
-540 DLRGFTPFSERTS
+540 DLRGFTPFSEKTS

-560 LNQYFGRA
+560 LNQYFGQA

-603 AARAALGMQAAIE
+603 AARAALGMQEVIE
-616 AVAEREPDWPRF
+616 ALAEREPDWPRF

-651 AIGDTVNLAARLEEA
+651 AIGDTVNLAARLEQEV

-671 VVLGPTTQAEI
+671 VVLGPATHA
-682 KHLAIARPLD
+682 AIADLAVARRLE
-692 PIEVKGKRDPIACWV
+692 PIEIKGKRHPVAPWV
-707 LEGLKDDPTTWSP
+707 LERLRDDPWAGAAGTSP
-720 TRPKLP
+720 EVERR
-726 KPTPETNPAPAEGKA
+726 KP
-741 PDPAPAEAE
+741 
-750 APDPDPAPAEAEAP
+750 
-764 PPRPASP
+764 

>member
-1 MAVAAPRRAGLRV
+1 
-14 AVWGFHLVLPLLGL
+14 VLLY
-28 WLLLAQPEFDVILE
+28 
-42 HHGVH
+42 
-47 FGLVVAVAAVNVAL
+47 
-61 GVRMSEVSRRRAD
+61 
-74 ARLFLVSL
+74 
-82 VFLSSAG
+82 
-89 FLLLHALA
+89 
-97 TPQILLTGR
+97 GR
-106 NAGFAIATPVGLLL
+106 NAGFTIATPVGLLL
-120 AAMFAVV
+120 AAVFAAI
-127 SSIDLTPERADAVL
+127 SCIDLTPQRAEAVL
-141 ARQAWLRGGL
+141 RRQGLLRGGL
-151 LAVMVAWAVVSLF
+151 AVVMVAWAVVSLF
-164 GLPPLDTPLPEDAS
+164 GLPPLEAPLPEDAS
-178 RGPLTAMAVAG
+178 RGPLTVIAVTG
-189 VALYTLASAR
+189 VALYALAAAR
-199 YFRLHRRRPSVILI
+199 YWRLHRRRPSVILI
-213 AVLTAFALL
+213 AILTAFALL

-242 HLLMAFAFAFVYY
+242 HLLMAFGFAFVYY
-255 SAHVQYVRE
+255 SAHVQYARE
-264 GSWSSLF
+264 GSWTSLF
-271 HGIYLQETIQQIRRE
+271 RGIYLQETIEQIRRE
-286 HGAALEAL
+286 HTAALEAL
-294 VEAMEQP
+294 VEAMQRP
-301 QGNGARP
+301 QGDGAERP
-308 VGRVVADLAD
+308 IGRVVADLAQ
-318 RFDLTEGQAQVLEQA
+318 RFDLTEGQASVLEEGA
-333 AQALVAEREQI
+333 GALVAEREQI
-344 QRLRAL
+344 ERLRAL

-364 QLLERGVEL
+364 RLLERGVEL

-383 RVGLVEGEQLVFPGS
+383 RVGLVEGEQLVFPPS
-398 MRTGGWPEGSGG
+398 MRAGGWPEQN
-410 EAIALRL
+410 
-417 EGSGDGEQPAGGDP
+417 GDGEQPAGDGGDP
-431 CGASLKSLEPVEET
+431 AGAALKSLEPVEEQ
-445 EGAGGRLV
+445 EEAGGRLC

-466 DVRRTEGAFA
+466 DVRRAEGGFA

-540 DLRGFTPFSERTS
+540 DLRGFTPFSEKTT

-583 GDAVMAL
+583 GDAVMVL

-616 AVAEREPDWPRF
+616 AVAERERDWPRF

-651 AIGDTVNLAARLEEA
+651 AIGDTVNLAARLEQEV

-671 VVLGPTTQAEI
+671 VVLGPTTHEAI

-692 PIEVKGKRDPIACWV
+692 PIEIRGKRNPVACFV
-707 LEGLKDDPTTWSP
+707 LEGLKDDPTTWLAKRPLRRATKPADAAEDPGPAAPPEDAAAPPEDAAAPPEDAAAPPEEQAPSP
-720 TRPKLP
+720 TSAATDPPSP
-726 KPTPETNPAPAEGKA
+726 KPRLT
-741 PDPAPAEAE
+741 
-750 APDPDPAPAEAEAP
+750 
-764 PPRPASP
+764 